1 MDGILVVDKPPGPT
15 SFDVVR
21 RVRSVL
27 KLKKVGH
34 TGTLDPAATGVLPL
48 CLGDATR
55 VAGYVTERDKIY
67 EAVVRLGEETDTQ
80 DATGRVVASSEE
92 VPAFTTAELDS
103 ALGRFRGTFLQVP
116 PMYSAVKVKGR
127 RLYELA
133 REGKEVER
141 AAREVTVHR
150 LHLQDR
156 GARQLRLEVHC
167 SKGFFVRTLAH
178 ELGRALGCGAHLLS
192 LRRTRS
198 GPFTLAQALPLQLL
212 ESLAADPAAM
222 AARLVSVEEALSE
235 LPELRVGPADAER
248 VRHGVPLEGHGGFAG
263 RGKLRVTGPDGRVLA
278 VAEVDASRRLRF
290 ARVLVQP

>member
-1 MDGILVVDKPPGPT
+1 MDGLLVVDKPPGPT

-27 KLKKVGH
+27 RLKKVGH

-55 VAGYVTERDKIY
+55 VAGYVTERDKAY
-67 EAVVRLGEETDTQ
+67 EAVVGLGEETDTQ
-80 DATGRVVASSEE
+80 DATGKVVASAE
-92 VPAFTTAELDS
+92 VPAFGTEQLEAALD
-103 ALGRFRGTFLQVP
+103 RFRGTFLQVP
-116 PMYSAVKVKGR
+116 PMYSAVKVQGK

-150 LHLQDR
+150 LQLVDR

-178 ELGRALGCGAHLLS
+178 ELGRALGCGAHLVA

-198 GPFTLAQALPLQLL
+198 GPFTLAQALPLQQL
-212 ESLAADPAAM
+212 EALAADPRAL

-235 LPELRVGPADAER
+235 LPELRVGGVDAER
-248 VRHGVPLEGHGGFAG
+248 VRHGVPLEGHGVLAG
-263 RGKLRVTGPDGRVLA
+263 QGKLRVTGPDGKVLA
-278 VAEVDASRRLRF
+278 VAEVDGSRRVRY
-290 ARVLVQP
+290 ARVLCSP

>member
-1 MDGILVVDKPPGPT
+1 MDGILVLDKPPGPT

-27 KLKKVGH
+27 RLKKVGH

-55 VAGYVTERDKIY
+55 VAGYVTERDKAY

-80 DATGRVVASSEE
+80 DATGKVLASAA
-92 VPAFTTAELDS
+92 VPAFTGPELEA
-103 ALGRFRGTFLQVP
+103 ALDRFRGTFLQVP
-116 PMYSAVKVKGR
+116 PMYSAVKVQGK

-150 LHLQDR
+150 LQLVDR
-156 GARQLRLEVHC
+156 GERQLRLEVHC

-198 GPFTLAQALPLQLL
+198 GPFTLAQALPLQQL
-212 ESLAADPAAM
+212 EGMAADGAAL

-235 LPELRVGPADAER
+235 LPEVRVSAADAER
-248 VRHGVPLEGHGGFAG
+248 VRHGVPLEGYGGLAG
-263 RGKLRVTGPDGRVLA
+263 QGKLRVVGPDGKVWA
-278 VAEVDASRRLRF
+278 VAEVEASRRLRY
-290 ARVLVQP
+290 ARVLVAP